1 MDTTSAVTQMPMDF
15 VNVTSVVVTGLVV
28 VFIGLI
34 LLVAIIYI
42 FGSIMDKANKAK
54 LQKTEKAPSAPV
66 KAAAPASAPVKAVS
80 DDDEVIA
87 VISAAVAAMS
97 LADGKTYAVRS
108 IRQKP
113 AGSANAWAGAARI
126 ENTRAF

>member
-15 VNVTSVVVTGLVV
+15 VNVTAVVITGLVV

-54 LQKTEKAPSAPV
+54 SQKTEKAPSAPV
-66 KAAAPASAPVKAVS
+66 KAAAPAPAPVKAVS
-80 DDDEVIA
+80 DDEVIA